1 MKDNMSKFFI
11 ENNQRTVCYY
21 VGGNPASEKIIFF
34 LNGLYV
40 GNKSWIKQQRY
51 SYFRDN
57 YKLLFLDYPGVGN
70 SEEKENQELVYED
83 IITAI
88 KNVLDREGRR
98 ETHLIGYSLGGMFG
112 LWFTYQFPS
121 YVNSLVLLNTGV
133 RINIYIYQMIHGLIT
148 MIDSGVDLKNV
159 YMFLYPWN
167 HSEEYLEKTS
177 DMEHITLENYYNYN
191 RNTRSFK
198 ALLTALRNHPN
209 LKESLEHITC
219 PTLVVG
225 SGNDKVFPLEYQ
237 KEIAAKIPNSTL
249 HIIPSAGHS
258 AFIENHQ
265 EMNALIEQH
274 LKKFENTNEKL

>member
-1 MKDNMSKFFI
+1 M
-11 ENNQRTVCYY
+11 
-21 VGGNPASEKIIFF
+21 
-34 LNGLYV
+34 
-40 GNKSWIKQQRY
+40 
-51 SYFRDN
+51 
-57 YKLLFLDYPGVGN
+57 
-70 SEEKENQELVYED
+70 
-83 IITAI
+83 
-88 KNVLDREGRR
+88 
-98 ETHLIGYSLGGMFG
+98 IGYSLGGMFG